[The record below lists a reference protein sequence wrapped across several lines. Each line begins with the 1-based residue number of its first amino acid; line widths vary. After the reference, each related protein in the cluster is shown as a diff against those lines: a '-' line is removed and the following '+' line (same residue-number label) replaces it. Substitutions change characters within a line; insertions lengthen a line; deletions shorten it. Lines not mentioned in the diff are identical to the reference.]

1 VRNPARER
9 SRNLNRE
16 VWESPSVYGG
26 EDVNGIF
33 PSNEEADI
41 VVLELQKKGFDIKK
55 LSLLKT
61 IIPPNIEG
69 ADIHPPHP
77 AGIQPPHQ
85 EGMQPPYHPM
95 GIQPPHLEG
104 VQPPVSE
111 RVQPPHPQGVQPSCT
126 HFLPGRLPSSA
137 VGLAL
142 VGAEAAGILFI
153 PGTGPVLIAG
163 PIARTLVSY
172 VEKMIT
178 DGLDPAAISATGGLT
193 EGLGIAKDKAL
204 QYEAE
209 IRAGKYVLLISGSE
223 EDVSQAKN
231 SSGSI
236 SPL

>member
-1 VRNPARER
+1 
-9 SRNLNRE
+9 
-16 VWESPSVYGG
+16 
-26 EDVNGIF
+26 
-33 PSNEEADI
+33 
-41 VVLELQKKGFDIKK
+41 
-55 LSLLKT
+55 
-61 IIPPNIEG
+61 
-69 ADIHPPHP
+69 
-77 AGIQPPHQ
+77 
-85 EGMQPPYHPM
+85 
-95 GIQPPHLEG
+95 
-104 VQPPVSE
+104 
-111 RVQPPHPQGVQPSCT
+111 
-126 HFLPGRLPSSA
+126 LPGRLPSSA

-163 PIARTLVSY
+163 SIARTLVSY

-231 SSGSI
+231 SSRLSI
-236 SPL
+236 SLG

>member
-1 VRNPARER
+1 MQTSTHLTRQEFNPLTQR
-9 SRNLNRE
+9 
-16 VWESPSVYGG
+16 GC
-26 EDVNGIF
+26 
-33 PSNEEADI
+33 
-41 VVLELQKKGFDIKK
+41 
-55 LSLLKT
+55 SLLT
-61 IIPPNIEG
+61 T
-69 ADIHPPHP
+69 
-77 AGIQPPHQ
+77 Q
-85 EGMQPPYHPM
+85 
-95 GIQPPHLEG
+95 IQPPHLEG

-111 RVQPPHPQGVQPSCT
+111 RVEPLHPEGVQPPCP

-153 PGTGPVLIAG
+153 PGPGPVLIAG

-178 DGLDPAAISATGGLT
+178 DGLDPAAISAAGGLT